1 MSNIYKQILE
11 ILPSESRDKGQVVS
25 VESDGAIVELMTGA
39 RVRVRGNASV
49 GDHVWIKGGAIEG
62 PAPALSGVDQII

>member
-11 ILPSESRDKGQVVS
+11 ILPSESLDKGQVVS

-39 RVRVRGNASV
+39 RVRVRGSAVV
-49 GDHVWIKGGAIEG
+49 GDHVWIRGGVIEG